1 MKTALV
7 LSAGGMFGA
16 YQAGVWKALAPV
28 FQPDLVVGA
37 SIGALNGWTIA
48 GGCSPQRLIDFWL
61 GLQALGQHRWRM
73 PPRWRDGL
81 LDSDQAYKTIDE
93 ICNEFQPRV
102 DFGLVATDTLRLRP
116 VLFCSPEVTCL
127 HLKASAA
134 MLGFFSQQRING
146 RLFSDGG
153 LLDAMPV
160 WAAVEMGAQRVI
172 AVNVLPRMPGF
183 VVNTVVGA
191 VRLLTPYR
199 VPALPR
205 SIEVIRIEAAA
216 NLGPPRDAIYWTRE
230 NAARWIRQGEAD
242 AQSVIESGRLGWA
255 GLVKE

>member
-48 GGCSPQRLIDFWL
+48 GGCAPQRLIDFWL
-61 GLQALGQHRWRM
+61 GLKALGQHRWRI
-73 PPRWRDGL
+73 PPRLHDGI
-81 LDSDQAYKTIDE
+81 LDSAPAYQTIEE
-93 ICNEFQPRV
+93 ICGEFQPRV
-102 DFGLVATDTLRLRP
+102 DYGVVATDTFRLRP
-116 VLFCSPEVTCL
+116 VLFRSPGVTSL
-127 HLKASAA
+127 HLTASAA
-134 MLGFFSQQRING
+134 MLGIFSQQRING

-172 AVNVLPRMPGF
+172 AVNVLPRLPGF
-183 VVNTVVGA
+183 LVNTLVGA
-191 VRLLTPYR
+191 VRMLAPYR
-199 VPALPR
+199 VPALPP
-205 SIEVIRIEAAA
+205 SVEVIRIDAAIS
-216 NLGPPRDAIYWTRE
+216 LGSPRDAIYWTRE
-230 NAARWIRQGEAD
+230 NAARWIAQGEAD
-242 AQSVIESGRLGWA
+242 AGAVIKSGRLG
-255 GLVKE
+255 